1 MAQLVSAPEVVRK
14 LMPLRLRQRVEH
26 ARHHHLLRIHFFFHP
41 VLSSRPLAEGGG
53 WWTEVV
59 REDVRTVHANV
70 GAEREVSNGVPEAA
84 RLPASERKGKV
95 EG

>member
-14 LMPLRLRQRVEH
+14 LMPLRLRQRVQH
-26 ARHHHLLRIHFFFHP
+26 ARHHHLRGSICFFHYCT
-41 VLSSRPLAEGGG
+41 RPLAEGGG

>member
-14 LMPLRLRQRVEH
+14 LMPLRLRQRVQH
-26 ARHHHLLRIHFFFHP
+26 ARHHHLRGSILFFT
-41 VLSSRPLAEGGG
+41 RPLAEGGG

>member
-14 LMPLRLRQRVEH
+14 LMPLRLRQRVQH
-26 ARHHHLLRIHFFFHP
+26 ARHHHLRGSIFFSYP
-41 VLSSRPLAEGGG
+41 RPLAEGGG